1 MSQIVTVKY
10 KRRKLLTTQRKSK
23 FLFFSDVVY
32 SRFIVIYCVFLVLTL
47 VHVERLSNVRWQAAL
62 HQIGQ
67 DRLQIFKLYID
78 VWR

>member
-32 SRFIVIYCVFLVLTL
+32 FFFVLTL
-47 VHVERLSNVRWQAAL
+47 VHVERLSSIRWQAAL